1 VAVDRELPVV
11 SSDTWADVEEAG
23 MGAVLDQLR
32 RMSGII
38 AGSHLLAAA
47 AALFWEA
54 RRRSRTRSAIWPA
67 RALDRPPARSWAL
80 TVALVSNE
88 HAVGRDSEGFAVP
101 MTYAGAGLQPGRGAA
116 IYRRHP
122 RTHRGGPA

>member
-80 TVALVSNE
+80 TVASFPTSMLW
-88 HAVGRDSEGFAVP
+88 VGTRRDLRCP